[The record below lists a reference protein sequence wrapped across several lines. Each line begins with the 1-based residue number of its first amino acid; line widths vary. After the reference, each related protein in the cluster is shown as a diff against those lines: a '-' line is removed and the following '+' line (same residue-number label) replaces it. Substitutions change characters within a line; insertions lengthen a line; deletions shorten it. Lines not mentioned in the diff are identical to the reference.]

1 MTLHEK
7 EDETEIDQVRLKD
20 VRRSGSKVFGR
31 AISRANKTGVVALA
45 NAVVVQT
52 QAAVRRAEKERKF
65 KQQHGPVK
73 IIMKDGK
80 LI

>member
-1 MTLHEK
+1 ML
-7 EDETEIDQVRLKD
+7 D
-20 VRRSGSKVFGR
+20 VVEVKVFGR
-31 AISRANKTGVVALA
+31 AISR
-45 NAVVVQT
+45 QT

>member
-31 AISRANKTGVVALA
+31 AISR
-45 NAVVVQT
+45 QT

>member
-31 AISRANKTGVVALA
+31 AISR
-45 NAVVVQT
+45 QT
-52 QAAVRRAEKERKF
+52 QAAVRRAEKE
-65 KQQHGPVK
+65 
-73 IIMKDGK
+73 
-80 LI
+80 LIPSKVHYNTTYNIVYKVYQSGVIPKVD